1 MVEVQAQ
8 AVAVEIR
15 IADDALVGH
24 VGDGAVVLGLVGA
37 PGHGEVVVGAHPVVE
52 DVVLVVVARDIYELG
67 RQVAAQDVDRRP
79 SCEGVD
85 GMEALADT
93 AELFAIGRDVDLFAE
108 LVHVYAGAERDL
120 RFARCPALGRDDDD
134 PVGGAGA
141 VHGSGGGPAEHVD
154 ALDVFGVDVGESV
167 GAHFRGAGTDG
178 DLGDV
183 GRRVAHDD
191 AVNDVERV
199 GVAAD
204 GVDPAQAYGQA
215 PRRIAGVLRHLGPC
229 DFALQG
235 GEEVVGTA
243 LLEGFGVDD
252 VDRVAQLTAGGLEG
266 GTRHDD
272 LVEGKGIFFKGDV
285 QVELAVG
292 VVNGNSLG
300 EVGIAQV
307 AHLQGIGPAGYRT
320 FQHVLAVQVGK
331 RALAGFEQLNR
342 HPDEWLVGLVRYNA
356 GNGICHLALPPGYG
370 RRCKQQGKCDP
381 GRGETN
387 VNRF

>member
-1 MVEVQAQ
+1 MLVEVQAQ
-8 AVAVEIR
+8 AIAVEIR
-15 IADDALVGH
+15 VADDALVGH
-24 VGDGAVVLGLVGA
+24 VGDGAVVLGFVGA

-85 GMEALADT
+85 GVEALADA
-93 AELFAIGRDVDLFAE
+93 AELFAIVRDVDLFAE
-108 LVHVYAGAERDL
+108 LVHVDAGAERDL

-141 VHGSGGGPAEHVD
+141 VHGSSSGPAEHVD

-178 DLGDV
+178 DLRDV

-252 VDRVAQLTAGGLEG
+252 VDRVAQLTAG
-266 GTRHDD
+266 
-272 LVEGKGIFFKGDV
+272 
-285 QVELAVG
+285 
-292 VVNGNSLG
+292 
-300 EVGIAQV
+300 
-307 AHLQGIGPAGYRT
+307 
-320 FQHVLAVQVGK
+320 
-331 RALAGFEQLNR
+331 
-342 HPDEWLVGLVRYNA
+342 
-356 GNGICHLALPPGYG
+356 
-370 RRCKQQGKCDP
+370 
-381 GRGETN
+381 
-387 VNRF
+387 